1 MTRKGWNEL
10 STRQRT
16 GIQILGLLQ
25 VLLLA
30 AAQWDLSRR
39 PAEEVN
45 GDKRLW
51 RLLVFI
57 NFIGPLAYF
66 LVGRK

>member
-1 MTRKGWNEL
+1 MQRKSWSEL
-10 STRQRT
+10 SARQRT
-16 GIQILGLLQ
+16 GIEILGLLQ

-39 PAEEVN
+39 SSEEVN

-57 NFIGPLAYF
+57 NFIGPIAYF
-66 LVGRK
+66 LVGRR